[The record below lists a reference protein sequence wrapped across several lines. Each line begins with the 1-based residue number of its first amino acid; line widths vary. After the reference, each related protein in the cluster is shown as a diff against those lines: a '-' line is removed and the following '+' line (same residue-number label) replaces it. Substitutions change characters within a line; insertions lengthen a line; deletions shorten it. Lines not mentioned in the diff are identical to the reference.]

1 MPTAP
6 AAERVARWEK
16 SVGQVNH
23 KKKPKKTG
31 EQKQNDRKILLRGIK
46 VERGERSMGAPGF
59 P

>member
-6 AAERVARWEK
+6 ERGGSKVGEK
-16 SVGQVNH
+16 RMND
-23 KKKPKKTG
+23 KKTTTR
-31 EQKQNDRKILLRGIK
+31 EREQNDRKILLRGIK